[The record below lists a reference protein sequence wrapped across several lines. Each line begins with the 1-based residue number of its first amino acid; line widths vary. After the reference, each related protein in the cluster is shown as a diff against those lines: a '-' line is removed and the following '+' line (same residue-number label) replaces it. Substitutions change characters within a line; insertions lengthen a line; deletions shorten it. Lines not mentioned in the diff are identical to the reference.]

1 MLPNPRKR
9 VLLDVTDTASVP
21 LTKRLR
27 PAYSTGLPPP
37 ESHECA
43 RLITRSASHGRR
55 ALIIQLDKPFYI
67 GRSENCDYQLP
78 EPFISNSHCRIYALV
93 VDTGE
98 VLVYLEDTSTNGTL
112 HNDRKLSRSTVVLC
126 EGDRIEIGRQV
137 FRYAQESTVQPADQL
152 VKSTIKPPTQLGN
165 YLILDRSLG
174 SGAFSTV
181 LLAFNTKTLKQV
193 ACKKMERS
201 PVAGHSLASIQRE
214 IGILKSASHPNI
226 NKIEDVIISDNAV
239 HIFLQLVSGGDLFSY
254 LVKRGRL
261 GAPQAKWI
269 LYQLLQGLKYLHET
283 VNVAHRDVKL
293 ENIILCSSG
302 SFPMI
307 QLADFGQARYA
318 TRDFKSLKGTLQYMA
333 PEQLTAWTRT
343 SGYSGKLADMW
354 STGIVLALLLIGSH
368 PFEPFR
374 SATAPSST
382 VSSSSSFALSSPP
395 GGAGGER
402 AGGLSLFGPT
412 GQGELLSNPSER
424 RVCMAIAKG
433 ELTLPAL
440 KFGSEDFAVR
450 TLLSL
455 LLSYDPRRRATTKQA
470 LESRWMLTSK
480 KELEEL
486 YRKVIVVKG

>member
-226 NKIEDVIISDNAV
+226 NKIEDVIISDNALYLA
-239 HIFLQLVSGGDLFSY
+239 FLDFHSQSLRYHPHRVSGGDLFSY

-283 VNVAHRDVKL
+283 VNVAHRDVKNALQL

-318 TRDFKSLKGTLQYMA
+318 TRDFKSLKGEPPLQ
-333 PEQLTAWTRT
+333 
-343 SGYSGKLADMW
+343 
-354 STGIVLALLLIGSH
+354 LLS
-368 PFEPFR
+368 
-374 SATAPSST
+374 
-382 VSSSSSFALSSPP
+382 
-395 GGAGGER
+395 R
-402 AGGLSLFGPT
+402 AGF
-412 GQGELLSNPSER
+412 
-424 RVCMAIAKG
+424 
-433 ELTLPAL
+433 
-440 KFGSEDFAVR
+440 
-450 TLLSL
+450 
-455 LLSYDPRRRATTKQA
+455 
-470 LESRWMLTSK
+470 
-480 KELEEL
+480 
-486 YRKVIVVKG
+486 